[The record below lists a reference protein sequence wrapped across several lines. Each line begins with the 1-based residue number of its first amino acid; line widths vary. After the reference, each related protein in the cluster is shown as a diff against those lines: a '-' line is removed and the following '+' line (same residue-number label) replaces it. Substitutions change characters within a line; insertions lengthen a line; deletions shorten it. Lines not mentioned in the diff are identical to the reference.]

1 MQLQEIQ
8 SLGSMWSLA
17 ILSSWMNMTSCISC
31 GHLARIAGKTFS
43 IKHNLIT
50 SLVIDDIGF
59 VFNVSAT
66 WFLLVRLAGFLY
78 ICESKISNFSIKFLI
93 LRWIKSWSISPQN
106 ITMFNKFGEKYRVW
120 KNLSF
125 FFFFSFYLFKLS
137 LTLKKLNK
145 KRILDE
151 YFNLMYKKLK
161 KRCKSISNGLC
172 KSKIFSIIENET
184 KKSHSN
190 GFSIPKI
197 FFGSWTVAHQVW
209 WATVHSSKKK
219 FLL

>member
-31 GHLARIAGKTFS
+31 GHLARIAGRTFS

-78 ICESKISNFSIKFLI
+78 ICESKISNFSLKFLI

-106 ITMFNKFGEKYRVW
+106 ITMFNKFGENYRVC
-120 KNLSF
+120 KKLSF
-125 FFFFSFYLFKLS
+125 SSFFLFIYSNFHS
-137 LTLKKLNK
+137 L
-145 KRILDE
+145 
-151 YFNLMYKKLK
+151 
-161 KRCKSISNGLC
+161 
-172 KSKIFSIIENET
+172 
-184 KKSHSN
+184 
-190 GFSIPKI
+190 
-197 FFGSWTVAHQVW
+197 
-209 WATVHSSKKK
+209 
-219 FLL
+219 